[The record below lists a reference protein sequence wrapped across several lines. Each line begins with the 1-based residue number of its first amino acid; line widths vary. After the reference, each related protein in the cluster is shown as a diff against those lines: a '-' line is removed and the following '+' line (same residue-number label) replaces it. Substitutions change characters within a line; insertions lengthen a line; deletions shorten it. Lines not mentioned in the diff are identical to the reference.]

1 MSRTLVLA
9 VITAWA
15 ALLGTAA
22 DALTA
27 PLALPPRTVPAAGG
41 RAREVMPPA
50 ARSPRAPAVASR
62 VHQHRS
68 SGSGGQR

>member
-1 MSRTLVLA
+1 MFRTLVLA

-15 ALLGTAA
+15 ALPGTAA
-22 DALTA
+22 DAITA
-27 PLALPPRTVPAAGG
+27 TLALPPLTVPAAGG

-50 ARSPRAPAVASR
+50 ARFTAAPALASR

-68 SGSGGQR
+68 